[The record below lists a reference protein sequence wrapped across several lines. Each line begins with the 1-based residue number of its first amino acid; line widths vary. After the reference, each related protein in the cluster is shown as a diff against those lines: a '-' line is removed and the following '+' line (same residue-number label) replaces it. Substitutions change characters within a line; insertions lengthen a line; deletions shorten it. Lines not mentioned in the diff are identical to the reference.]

1 MHKTQGGSGV
11 NQNRIQ
17 RICVFCGSRAGH
29 NATYREAA
37 IELGREL
44 AQRGYGLV
52 YGGGQVGLMGVIADT
67 VMRHGGEVDG
77 VIPRPMVSRELAHM
91 HITRLHEV
99 GSMHERKAR
108 MAELADAFIAMPG
121 GFGTFEELFEII
133 TWAQLGIHQ
142 KPIGML
148 NTAGY
153 FDPLQHLM
161 EQAISA
167 GFVKPEH
174 RQLTVIDVQPILL
187 LDALEGH
194 AMPPTRPWLSA
205 KQT

>member
-1 MHKTQGGSGV
+1 MSQD
-11 NQNRIQ
+11 RIQ
-17 RICVFCGSRAGH
+17 RICVFCGSRSGH
-29 NATYREAA
+29 HAIYSQAA
-37 IELGREL
+37 IGLGRLL

-52 YGGGQVGLMGVIADT
+52 YGGGQVGLMGVIADA

-77 VIPRPMVSRELAHM
+77 VIPRPMVSRELAHLQ
-91 HITRLHEV
+91 ITRLHEV

-142 KPIGML
+142 KPIGLL
-148 NTAGY
+148 NAAGY

-161 EQAISA
+161 EQAIA
-167 GFVKPEH
+167 EGFVKPEH
-174 RQLTVIDVQPILL
+174 RRLTVIAAQPVHL

-194 AMPPTRPWLSA
+194 AMPATRPWLSP